1 MHPAMCSRCGKNPA
15 VVYITK
21 FENNNT
27 VNEGLCLRCAKDLGI
42 KPIDDMFKKMGCNVE
57 DFTSLFA
64 GDDSIE
70 VLLPQ
75 HYSQIEI

>member
-21 FENNNT
+21 FENGGT

-42 KPIDDMFKKMGCNVE
+42 KPIDDMFKKMGINDE
-57 DFTSLFA
+57 DL
-64 GDDSIE
+64 D
-70 VLLPQ
+70 
-75 HYSQIEI
+75 QIGRAHV